1 MRRMLFTSARF
12 FLEIAC
18 VLMCALPLMAA
29 GDDSFLLRGATVH
42 PVSSDDIPNADV
54 LVRNGRIAG
63 IGSHLAAPKG
73 VRIIELKGLHVYPG
87 MIDSA
92 TEMGLSE
99 IGAVRET
106 SDVSE
111 LGNLNPEL
119 RAIIAVNPASEHI
132 PVTRANGITSV
143 VTLPQ
148 GAMLAGQGALI
159 HLDGWTWEDM
169 QVEPDASMV
178 LNFPIVESSRPRFF
192 RQNATP
198 YSEAKQNYERRIR
211 ELEEF
216 FESARRYQKAKA
228 AKEPGLAQ
236 DLKYEAMLPV
246 LDGKVPLL
254 IEATREKPI
263 REAIRF
269 ADKERVRM
277 ILGRGEEAWKV
288 KDELKAKNIPVI
300 LGPTLELPVEED
312 DPYDRLFTQPAE
324 LVKAGVK
331 IAFGSF
337 NTSSSRNL
345 PYQAAAAVAFGLP
358 HSDALKS
365 VTLNPAQIWGVADK
379 IGSIE
384 EGKWADLMITD
395 GDPLEART
403 EVKQVFIK
411 GKSLDLDNKHKQ
423 LYRKYLNRP

>member
-1 MRRMLFTSARF
+1 MSRISFTPARF
-12 FLEIAC
+12 IPVIAY
-18 VLMCALPLMAA
+18 VLMCALPVMAA

-42 PVSSDDIPNADV
+42 PVSSADIANADV

-111 LGNLNPEL
+111 IGNLNPEL
-119 RAIIAVNPASEHI
+119 RAIVAVNPASEHI

-169 QVEPDASMV
+169 EVEPDASMV
-178 LNFPIVESSRPRFF
+178 LNFPIVESSRPHFF
-192 RQNATP
+192 RQTATP
-198 YSEAKQNYERRIR
+198 YSEAKQNYERRLR
-211 ELEEF
+211 ELEVF

-236 DLKYEAMLPV
+236 VLKYEAMLPV

-269 ADKERVRM
+269 ADKEKVRM
-277 ILGRGEEAWKV
+277 ILGHGEEAWKV

-300 LGPTLELPVEED
+300 LGPTLELPLEED
-312 DPYDRLFTQPAE
+312 DPYDRMFTQPAE

-337 NTSSSRNL
+337 DTSFSRNL

-358 HSDALKS
+358 YAEALKS

-403 EVKQVFIK
+403 DVKQVFIK
-411 GKSLDLDNKHKQ
+411 GRSLDLDNKHKQ